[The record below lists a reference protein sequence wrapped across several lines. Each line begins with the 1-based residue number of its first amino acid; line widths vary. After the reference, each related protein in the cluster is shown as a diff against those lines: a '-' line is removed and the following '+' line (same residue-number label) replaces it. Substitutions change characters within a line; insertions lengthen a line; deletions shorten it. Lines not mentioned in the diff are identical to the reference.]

1 MTSVRAENFFP
12 QYLGINISFS
22 HLYRISKTNSCHKCA
37 TALKP
42 AKKKERYAFH
52 RVGRGEEGGG
62 GRGKGRGGEGVEEEE
77 EGEVEDRKR
86 EEEEE
91 EGVEGWRG
99 EEEGRGGGGGGGGG
113 GGRG

>member
-42 AKKKERYAFH
+42 AKRKKKDMLSIEL
-52 RVGRGEEGGG
+52 EEEKRGG
-62 GRGKGRGGEGVEEEE
+62 GRRGRWKRGRGRGRKGGRGGEG
-77 EGEVEDRKR
+77 R
-86 EEEEE
+86 E
-91 EGVEGWRG
+91 
-99 EEEGRGGGGGGGGG
+99 
-113 GGRG
+113 

>member
-42 AKKKERYAFH
+42 AKRKKKDMLSIELEEEKRGGGKEGKVEEGK
-52 RVGRGEEGGG
+52 REGEEG
-62 GRGKGRGGEGVEEEE
+62 GKGRGGKGVEEEE
-77 EGEVEDRKR
+77 EGEVEERKR

-91 EGVEGWRG
+91 EGVQG
-99 EEEGRGGGGGGGGG
+99 
-113 GGRG
+113 

>member
-42 AKKKERYAFH
+42 AKRKKKDMLSIELEEEKRGGKEGKVEEGK
-52 RVGRGEEGGG
+52 REGEEG
-62 GRGKGRGGEGVEEEE
+62 GKGRGGKGVEEEE
-77 EGEVEDRKR
+77 EGEVEERKR

-91 EGVEGWRG
+91 EGVQG
-99 EEEGRGGGGGGGGG
+99 
-113 GGRG
+113 

>member
-42 AKKKERYAFH
+42 AKRKKKDMLSIEL
-52 RVGRGEEGGG
+52 EEEKRGGG
-62 GRGKGRGGEGVEEEE
+62 GRRGRWKRGRGRGRKGGRGGEG
-77 EGEVEDRKR
+77 R
-86 EEEEE
+86 E
-91 EGVEGWRG
+91 
-99 EEEGRGGGGGGGGG
+99 
-113 GGRG
+113 

>member
-52 RVGRGEEGGG
+52 RVGRGEEGGEG
-62 GRGKGRGGEGVEEEE
+62 GESGRGEEGGGGGERGEGEGRGGS
-77 EGEVEDRKR
+77 R
-86 EEEEE
+86 
-91 EGVEGWRG
+91 
-99 EEEGRGGGGGGGGG
+99 GRGGGGGGRQEKRGGGRGGG
-113 GGRG
+113 GGVEG

>member
-42 AKKKERYAFH
+42 AKRKKKDMLSIELEEEKREGKEGEVEEGK
-52 RVGRGEEGGG
+52 REGEEG
-62 GRGKGRGGEGVEEEE
+62 GKGRGGKGVEEEE
-77 EGEVEDRKR
+77 EGEVEERKR

-91 EGVEGWRG
+91 EEVQG
-99 EEEGRGGGGGGGGG
+99 
-113 GGRG
+113 